1 MEDQAVYS
9 DSYVHLTSLDNL
21 TMSTNPSLILIARNS
36 RGHNNPS
43 ASLSSPTETHAA
55 AAGTF
60 RSSGGSPPWLLEEC
74 DNDELVTELNLYES
88 DQAIEID
95 DTFTRRNG
103 RFPGTV
109 KIVVESTTFWAHKEV
124 LFFASPFFEAALSG
138 GWLETGRPPSMSSV
152 ITISQPPTVP
162 GSKSSP
168 DPPTAM
174 TFTPE
179 NDIHDGA
186 SDTGSNYSSPVE
198 IENPATS
205 ESDAAESEPEQVESA
220 TSMSSR
226 QARARGSSLA
236 KLQGS
241 GEAKPE
247 FKGKHKANL
256 SASQNTLAT
265 VKRRR
270 RTDEHDAV
278 IVLKEE
284 KAYIFHDFLKFVY
297 PHLQCN
303 ISWNNVEGLMNISH
317 KLCVPALQQECLT
330 FLLTHAAGKPI
341 KAMRIAEL
349 FEEEELYRES
359 SRFVLDNPGGWSE
372 EELSTLSPET
382 LLKLEKRRNWFLERV
397 LKLGLTPLAKE
408 YQCILPTVPVCWKK
422 SGGRRTTLSFDSVRV
437 IASLHASQR
446 PHTPSFSAARRPLP
460 TLDGLPLP
468 PQPRRRQSPVV
479 ADPPRMSDDRQGV
492 YSHAYAIASPHVSM
506 LTLRTVF
513 DRMFSLGLRS
523 DATSPLGA
531 RVAAVAAASGPRRH
545 FLYSTLKPDK
555 TVPRTRR
562 SRELL

>member
-1 MEDQAVYS
+1 M
-9 DSYVHLTSLDNL
+9 L
-21 TMSTNPSLILIARNS
+21 STNPSHILIARNS
-36 RGHNNPS
+36 RGPNNPS

-55 AAGTF
+55 AAGIF
-60 RSSGGSPPWLLEEC
+60 RSSGSPPWLLEEC

-88 DQAIEID
+88 ERAIEID
-95 DTFTRRNG
+95 DTFTRHNG

-138 GWLETGRPPSMSSV
+138 SWLETGRPPSMSSV
-152 ITISQPPTVP
+152 ITISQPPSVP
-162 GSKSSP
+162 GSKSNA
-168 DPPTAM
+168 DAAM
-174 TFTPE
+174 SFTPE
-179 NDIHDGA
+179 DDASSA
-186 SDTGSNYSSPVE
+186 SDTASDCSSPVE
-198 IENPATS
+198 IKNPGSESETS
-205 ESDAAESEPEQVESA
+205 ESEPESA
-220 TSMSSR
+220 TSMNKR
-226 QARARGSSLA
+226 KAHARGASLA

-241 GEAKPE
+241 ADSKHE
-247 FKGKHKANL
+247 FKGKHRADR
-256 SASQNTLAT
+256 SGSQNTLAT

-270 RTDEHDAV
+270 RTDDQDAV

-284 KAYIFHDFLKFVY
+284 KASIFHDFLKFVY

-372 EELSTLSPET
+372 EELSTLSQET

-408 YQCILPTVPVCWKK
+408 YQCCPTCPDPANCARLLEEKWRQAYNAVFRFGPCQPSMVYRYLRNLEGVSPPLSLTHLACQ
-422 SGGRRTTLSFDSVRV
+422 TTAKAFT
-437 IASLHASQR
+437 A
-446 PHTPSFSAARRPLP
+446 
-460 TLDGLPLP
+460 TL
-468 PQPRRRQSPVV
+468 
-479 ADPPRMSDDRQGV
+479 
-492 YSHAYAIASPHVSM
+492 
-506 LTLRTVF
+506 F
-513 DRMFSLGLRS
+513 DRMFSLGIRS
-523 DATSPLGA
+523 DATVAPLGA

-545 FLYSTLKPDK
+545 FLYCTLKPDK
-555 TVPRTRR
+555 CAPRTRR
-562 SRELL
+562 SREVL